1 LWWLA
6 ALPMFLLPACAPRK
20 DQAPGGPAGSRPAPG
35 AAATLQPKKE
45 ISLNPQQPAPARAAP
60 LPVTTEQILPAL
72 PSPPLLPKDF
82 DLGPLAD
89 RIGASRD
96 ERQAAAAAERF
107 LDGLASGKVPADEL
121 APELREE
128 LSASLAYYLDQG
140 LRPVW
145 HRLGTLTLENG
156 AEGGRAAVVKVRL
169 RGNPGSSS
177 GELYLSLREGRWY
190 VSDVQLGLVLL
201 GQPEAARK
209 EEKFIPSGYRGRL
222 D

>member
-6 ALPMFLLPACAPRK
+6 ALPLFLLPACAPRK
-20 DQAPGGPAGSRPAPG
+20 DQATGGPAGARPATG
-35 AAATLQPKKE
+35 AAATVQPKKE
-45 ISLNPQQPAPARAAP
+45 ITLSQRPAPARAV
-60 LPVTTEQILPAL
+60 PVPVPTEQTLPAL
-72 PSPPLLPKDF
+72 PSPPRLPKDF
-82 DLGPLAD
+82 DLGPMAD
-89 RIGASRD
+89 RMGASRD

-121 APELREE
+121 APELRAE
-128 LSASLAYYLDQG
+128 LTASLAYYLDQG

-145 HRLGTLTLENG
+145 HRLGSLTLENG
-156 AEGGRAAVVKVRL
+156 ADGGRAAWVKVRL

-177 GELYLSLREGRWY
+177 GELYLILREGRWY

-201 GQPEAARK
+201 GQPEAARE